1 MEWGDLAA
9 VILGLSLVI
18 VLTFLLSPAA
28 PPTRGPPE
36 AATPTPVPTLVATPV
51 PVTTTMPSTP
61 PTTPPFTP
69 MRILYT
75 GDYSLL
81 PVRFLPSDMSMYG
94 SSSIGWKY
102 TSSEVFAY
110 IDESHGGITQTFTVP
125 YPVWRLNATLYA
137 TTTPQYA
144 SFRMILVDEETGQ
157 ILDGIEIHFPG
168 TVTRT
173 IAARGRP
180 LYMVIE
186 TENVDRFVV
195 TFERPSP
202 SPG

>member
-9 VILGLSLVI
+9 VIIGLSLVI
-18 VLTFLLSPAA
+18 ILTFLLSLAAHPTGGAPA
-28 PPTRGPPE
+28 
-36 AATPTPVPTLVATPV
+36 AATPIPVPTPVTTPV
-51 PVTTTMPSTP
+51 PVTTIMPSAP

-75 GDYSLL
+75 DDYSLL
-81 PVRFLPSDMSMYG
+81 PVRYLPSDMSAYG

-110 IDESHGGITQTFTVP
+110 VDESQGGITQTFTVP
-125 YPVWRLNATLYA
+125 YPLWRLNATLYA
-137 TTTPQYA
+137 TTSPQYA

-157 ILDGIEIHFPG
+157 VLTGIEILFPG

-173 IAARGRP
+173 VAAQGRP

-186 TENVDRFVV
+186 AENVDRFVV
-195 TFERPSP
+195 TLERPAP